1 VHAELGVNHDECVRR
16 KDSTRMVGWLAS
28 HSQARQQLQLQFVS
42 IHSFC
47 RKERVWPCSSLLH
60 ALQKGTKLNGRQ

>member
-42 IHSFC
+42 ILCVGRNAFGLARPCSMPC
-47 RKERVWPCSSLLH
+47 RKVQS
-60 ALQKGTKLNGRQ
+60 